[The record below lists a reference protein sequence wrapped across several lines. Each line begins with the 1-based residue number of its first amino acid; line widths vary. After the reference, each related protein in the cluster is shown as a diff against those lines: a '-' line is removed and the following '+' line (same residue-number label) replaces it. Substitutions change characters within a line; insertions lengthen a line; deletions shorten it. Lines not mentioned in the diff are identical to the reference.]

1 MSKEVK
7 IALIGA
13 AATILAAIISGIFLL
28 RSISLNQSNSSP
40 ASNPPPITSN
50 AVNTPVSNPVTSST
64 TITVTSSTPQ
74 QTLTLF
80 CDALKSRD
88 YATQYNLFSSSV
100 QSRASEAQY
109 AAQVEQSDSQAG
121 GVTSCIVSNVN
132 QSGSS
137 ATGTLSL
144 TFGNGV
150 TGDEFYTLILENG
163 VWKINSIQS

>member
-50 AVNTPVSNPVTSST
+50 AVNTPVSNS
-64 TITVTSSTPQ
+64 VTSSTPQ